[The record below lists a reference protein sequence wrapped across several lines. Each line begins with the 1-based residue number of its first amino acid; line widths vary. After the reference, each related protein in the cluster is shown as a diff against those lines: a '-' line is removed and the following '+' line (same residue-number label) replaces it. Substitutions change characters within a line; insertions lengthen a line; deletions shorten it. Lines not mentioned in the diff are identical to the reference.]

1 MNKEIELTI
10 LMPCLNEEKTVGIC
24 IDKAKEFLS
33 KNNVR
38 GEILIA
44 DNGSSDRSREV
55 ARSKG
60 AVVVE
65 INQKGYGA
73 ALKGGIAAAAG
84 KYIIMGDADDSYDF
98 LDLNPFVEKL
108 RAGYDLVMGNRFAG
122 GIKPGA
128 MPPLHQYL
136 GNPVLSGLGRL
147 LFKTPARDF
156 HCGLRGFRKDAI
168 ERIDLQT
175 TGMEFASEMVIKASI
190 NKLKVCEVPIIL
202 SPDGRDRPPH
212 LRSWRDGWRHLRFLL
227 SFSPNWLFLYP
238 GFFLMAVGLIF
249 SILVIITPIRI
260 HQAIFD
266 IHSLLLFNMLF
277 LVGFNMAL
285 FSIQTHVYAYRA
297 GLMPADPKFD
307 KLARHFSLERGI
319 LLGVIVMLIGF
330 IAAITVYLE
339 WSRNNFNYMDT
350 RLTMRQFIPAVF
362 AIIMGAQILSSSF
375 FISIMG
381 IKTKKMDQ

>member
-1 MNKEIELTI
+1 MKKEIELTI
-10 LMPCLNEEKTVGIC
+10 LMPCLNEEKTIGIC
-24 IDKAKEFLS
+24 IDKAKEYLS
-33 KNNVR
+33 KNHVQ

-44 DNGSSDRSREV
+44 DNGSSDRSREI
-55 ARSKG
+55 ARARG
-60 AVVVE
+60 AVVAE
-65 INQKGYGA
+65 ISQKGYGA

-84 KYIIMGDADDSYDF
+84 KFIIMGDADDSYDF
-98 LDLNPFVEKL
+98 LNLNPFVEKL
-108 RAGYDLVMGNRFAG
+108 REGYDLVMGNRFAG

-147 LFKTPARDF
+147 LFKTSAKDF

-190 NKLKVCEVPIIL
+190 NKLKVCEVPTIL

-238 GFFLMAVGLIF
+238 GFFLMAVGLIL
-249 SILVIITPIRI
+249 SVMVIITPIQI
-260 HQAIFD
+260 HEAIFD

-277 LVGFNMAL
+277 LMGFNMAL
-285 FSIQTHVYAYRA
+285 FSVQTHVYAYRA

-339 WSRNNFNYMDT
+339 WSHNNFNYMDT

-362 AIIMGAQILSSSF
+362 AIIMGSQILSSSF

-381 IKTKKMDQ
+381 IKTRKMDQ